1 MKTTPITFDD
11 LAASVIAVPPLARHD
26 DYSLN
31 REANRALIRSLE
43 AGGVTS
49 LMYGGNANFYHLPI
63 GQLAEVLDELEALAA
78 DDTWLLPSVGADY
91 GRMIDALPVLK
102 ARNFPTVMVL
112 PAVFPTT
119 PAGVE
124 RGIRDL
130 GDALGKPVIL
140 YIKREGYL
148 SAEGIERLV
157 NEDRVVA
164 IKYAVVR
171 KNPSEDP
178 LLTELCQRI
187 DSRYLISGIGERP
200 VVEHYRDFGL
210 SSFTSGSVCL
220 APNLCN
226 QLREALVAG
235 DFAQAQTLVKYFIPL
250 EDCRDAISPMRVLHV
265 AVSEGEVAR
274 TGPLMPLV
282 DAELSADQRHATGHA
297 ARHLAQA
304 EARFVQAS
312 KQ

>member
-31 REANRALIRSLE
+31 RAANLGLIRSLE

-78 DDTWLLPSVGADY
+78 DDTWVLPSVGADY
-91 GRMIDALPVLK
+91 GRMVDAVPVLK
-102 ARNFPTVMVL
+102 GRNFPTVMVL

-119 PAGVE
+119 TAGVE
-124 RGIRDL
+124 RGVRDFS
-130 GDALGKPVIL
+130 DALGKPVIL

-187 DSRYLISGIGERP
+187 DRRYLISGIGERP
-200 VVEHYRDFGL
+200 VVEHYRDFAL

-220 APNLCN
+220 APTLCN
-226 QLREALVAG
+226 RLRMALVAG
-235 DFAQAQTLVKYFIPL
+235 DFAQAQVLANYFIPL
-250 EDCRDAISPMRVLHV
+250 EDCRDAISPMRVLHA

-282 DAELSADQRHATGHA
+282 DAELTADQRHAVANA
-297 ARHLAQA
+297 ARALAQA
-304 EARFVQAS
+304 EARLVQTS
-312 KQ
+312 MQ

>member
-11 LAASVIAVPPLARHD
+11 LAASVIAVPPLARHA

-31 REANRALIRSLE
+31 RVANLALIRSLE

-78 DDTWLLPSVGADY
+78 DDTWVLPSVGADY

-102 ARNFPTVMVL
+102 VRNFPTVMVL
-112 PAVFPTT
+112 PALFPTT
-119 PAGVE
+119 TAGVE
-124 RGIRDL
+124 RGICDL
-130 GDALGKPVIL
+130 SDALGKPVVL

-148 SAEGIERLV
+148 TSEGIERLV
-157 NEDRVVA
+157 NEGRVAA

-171 KNPSEDP
+171 KNPSEDV
-178 LLTELCQRI
+178 LLAELCQRI
-187 DSRYLISGIGERP
+187 DKRYLISGIGERP

-226 QLREALVAG
+226 RLREALAGG
-235 DFAQAQTLVKYFIPL
+235 DFAQAQMLVKYFIPL

-265 AVSEGEVAR
+265 AVSEGEVAHM
-274 TGPLMPLV
+274 GPLMPLV
-282 DAELSADQRHATGHA
+282 DAELTADQRHAVGEAT
-297 ARHLAQA
+297 RHLAQA
-304 EARFVQAS
+304 EARLVQTL

>member
-26 DYSLN
+26 DFSLN
-31 REANRALIRSLE
+31 RAANLALIRSLE

-78 DDTWLLPSVGADY
+78 DDTWVLPSVGADY

-119 PAGVE
+119 TAGVE
-124 RGIRDL
+124 RGIRDFS
-130 GDALGKPVIL
+130 DALGKPVIL
-140 YIKREGYL
+140 YVKREGYL
-148 SAEGIERLV
+148 SAEGIESLV
-157 NEDRVVA
+157 KEGRVVA

-171 KNPSEDP
+171 TNPSEDA
-178 LLTELCQRI
+178 LLSELCQRI
-187 DSRYLISGIGERP
+187 DRRYLISGIGERP

-220 APNLCN
+220 APTLCN
-226 QLREALVAG
+226 RLREALVAG
-235 DFAQAQTLVKYFIPL
+235 DFAQAQELVNYFIPL

-282 DAELSADQRHATGHA
+282 DAELTADQRHAVANA
-297 ARHLAQA
+297 ARPLAQA
-304 EARFVQAS
+304 EARLVQTS
-312 KQ
+312 KL

>member
-26 DYSLN
+26 DYSLS
-31 REANRALIRSLE
+31 RAANLALIRSLE

-49 LMYGGNANFYHLPI
+49 LMYGGNANFYHLPM

-78 DDTWLLPSVGADY
+78 DDTWVLPSVGADY
-91 GRMIDALPVLK
+91 GRMMDALPVLK
-102 ARNFPTVMVL
+102 VRNFPTVMLL
-112 PAVFPTT
+112 PALFPTT
-119 PAGVE
+119 TAGVE
-124 RGIRDL
+124 RGVRDFS
-130 GDALGKPVIL
+130 DALGKPVIL
-140 YIKREGYL
+140 YVKREGYL

-157 NEDRVVA
+157 NEGRVVA

-171 KNPSEDP
+171 ENPSKDA
-178 LLTELCQRI
+178 LLAELCQRI
-187 DSRYLISGIGERP
+187 DRRYLISGIGERP

-220 APNLCN
+220 APNLSN
-226 QLREALVAG
+226 RLREALVAG
-235 DFAQAQTLVKYFIPL
+235 DFAQAQALVNHFIPL

-282 DAELSADQRHATGHA
+282 DAELTADQRHAVANA
-297 ARHLAQA
+297 ARALAQA
-304 EARFVQAS
+304 EARFVQTS
-312 KQ
+312 MQ